1 MPRKITQRLL
11 TLRTLKSRPPTGALL
26 QTAASERRQHLH
38 DALKLDFDGF
48 GRDPCGGQIL
58 AEPTLQGGT
67 IYVAGLFEFH
77 GGRVQVVTRQLADAP
92 ITQAG
97 HPCFFWT
104 R

>member
-38 DALKLDFDGF
+38 DALKLDLDGF

-58 AEPTLQGGT
+58 AESTLQGGT

-77 GGRVQVVTRQLADAP
+77 GGRVQVLARQFTDAP
-92 ITQAG
+92 ITQTG
-97 HPCFFWT
+97 HLCFF
-104 R
+104 